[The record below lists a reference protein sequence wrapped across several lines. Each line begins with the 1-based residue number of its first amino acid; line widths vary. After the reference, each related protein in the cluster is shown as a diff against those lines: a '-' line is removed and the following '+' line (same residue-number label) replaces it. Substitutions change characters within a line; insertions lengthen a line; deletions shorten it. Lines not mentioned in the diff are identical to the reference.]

1 MLEVLS
7 LSARSAADA
16 KQPWYNRRGVKRKML
31 ALLVIAGLLLTSAF
45 LLRKESRLEDTYQQT
60 RKTTKR
66 QMVAVIAI
74 EAALI
79 TVNVVAA
86 KRVVRIT
93 QAWRKARI
101 GEVIQKSKD
110 VINVFTHPPPALR
123 PVVAPFQLAA
133 KLMRPAIK
141 QGVRFRT
148 FLEGKAKIAARKYE
162 AKRMLFEQNFVAEAE
177 RMWGS
182 NLAGLRA

>member
-1 MLEVLS
+1 
-7 LSARSAADA
+7 
-16 KQPWYNRRGVKRKML
+16 
-31 ALLVIAGLLLTSAF
+31 
-45 LLRKESRLEDTYQQT
+45 
-60 RKTTKR
+60 
-66 QMVAVIAI
+66 
-74 EAALI
+74 
-79 TVNVVAA
+79 
-86 KRVVRIT
+86 
-93 QAWRKARI
+93 
-101 GEVIQKSKD
+101 VIQKSKD